1 MDLVAALRNRAVN
14 LILSEFQEIQYLI
27 NKLTKHWLF
36 VVENCL
42 PGYEKCGAKVVSN
55 LRRYFII

>member
-27 NKLTKHWLF
+27 DKLTKH
-36 VVENCL
+36 
-42 PGYEKCGAKVVSN
+42 
-55 LRRYFII
+55 